1 MDSKKKTKY
10 YCKDGDLIN
19 IYLLNKMNI
28 KFNNKITNIMICIL
42 LNEPDFYEDIE
53 QILLFITNENEIKK
67 ECMHELL
74 LLIKKIYECINK
86 NNSKIKI
93 KKEIEMIN
101 ISGEILK
108 IIIMLFIEKNKIK
121 EKEKYMLSSKKI
133 INSGIELMKLN
144 FEIKTKKKSSF
155 CFFN

>member
-1 MDSKKKTKY
+1 MNSKKTKY

-28 KFNNKITNIMICIL
+28 KFNNKITNIMVCIL
-42 LNEPDFYEDIE
+42 LNEPDFYEDVE
-53 QILLFITNENEIKK
+53 QTLLFITKEDEIKK
-67 ECMHELL
+67 DCIHELL

-93 KKEIEMIN
+93 KKEIDMIN

-108 IIIMLFIEKNKIK
+108 IIIMLFVEKNKIK
-121 EKEKYMLSSKKI
+121 EKEKYLISAKKI
-133 INSGIELMKLN
+133 INAGMDLMKLN
-144 FEIKTKKKSSF
+144 FENKTKKKSCF

>member
-1 MDSKKKTKY
+1 MNSKKTKY

-42 LNEPDFYEDIE
+42 LNEPEFFEDVE
-53 QILLFITNENEIKK
+53 QTLIFITNEEEIKK
-67 ECMHELL
+67 DCMHELL
-74 LLIKKIYECINK
+74 VLIKKIYECINK

-93 KKEIEMIN
+93 KKEIDMIN

-108 IIIMLFIEKNKIK
+108 IIILLFVEKHKIK
-121 EKEKYMLSSKKI
+121 EKEKYLISAKKI
-133 INSGIELMKLN
+133 INGGMDLMKLN
-144 FEIKTKKKSSF
+144 FEIKTKKKSCF